1 MVREDN
7 LEPGLRHFQYAQP
20 GHVPFPLKIFEE
32 CSGRAPSASQI
43 ATFSGFVR
51 YSRIANIELAT

>member
-32 CSGRAPSASQI
+32 CSGRAPSARSQLSVDLFAI
-43 ATFSGFVR
+43 R
-51 YSRIANIELAT
+51 ESRI